1 MTYTLFKFLHLLGV
15 VFLIGNVTV
24 TAVWKVFADRTH
36 SPVIVAFAQRL
47 VTYTDWAF
55 TLTGVLLLSFGGY
68 GMATSAH
75 LPLFTQRWLGWG
87 QAMFA
92 VSGLIW
98 IAILVP
104 TQIRQARA
112 VRAFTSEDSR
122 IPGSYL
128 ALSRRWLVWGI
139 IATIPLVVALF
150 LMTSK
155 I

>member
-36 SPVIVAFAQRL
+36 SPIIIAFAQRL

-55 TLTGVLLLSFGGY
+55 TLTGVLLLSLGGY
-68 GMATSAH
+68 GMAMSAH
-75 LPLFTQRWLGWG
+75 MPLFTQRWLGWG

-92 VSGLIW
+92 LSGLIW

-112 VRAFTSEDSR
+112 TRAFSAADVV
-122 IPGSYL
+122 IPESYRM
-128 ALSRRWLVWGI
+128 LSRRWLLWGV
-139 IATIPLVVALF
+139 IATIPLIVALF

-155 I
+155 F